1 MFCSSAF
8 YDFISLSFM
17 AVGRV
22 SGKISR
28 KSARQRDADAEL
40 AGREVQGE
48 TPTVNTVKCEHKR
61 ARR

>member
-1 MFCSSAF
+1 
-8 YDFISLSFM
+8 M

-28 KSARQRDADAEL
+28 KSPRQRDADAEL